1 MVLVSLAVS
10 QNISTPPPP
19 TPHLLS
25 LSFSLSGVSMA
36 TTAMQV
42 VEERGHVGEV
52 LSGAAVNDSG

>member
-10 QNISTPPPP
+10 QNISTPPP